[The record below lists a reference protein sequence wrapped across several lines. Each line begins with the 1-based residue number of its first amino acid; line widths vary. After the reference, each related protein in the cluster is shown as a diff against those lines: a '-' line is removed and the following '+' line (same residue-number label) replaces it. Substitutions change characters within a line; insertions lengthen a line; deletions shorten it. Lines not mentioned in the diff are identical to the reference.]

1 MVFRNEPLDHSVEE
15 PIMSTAPNLPLPPRR
30 PEETH
35 PLRTIRG
42 IRESLPEHQL
52 GHFDAEL
59 ADTDIDAL
67 PDMLHRWATLGSD
80 GFLERLTAT
89 PFEGLEFGQRTYDD
103 AADGA

>member
-1 MVFRNEPLDHSVEE
+1 
-15 PIMSTAPNLPLPPRR
+15 MSTAPNLPLPPRR
-30 PEETH
+30 PEESRPQSH
-35 PLRTIRG
+35 PLRTIRE

-80 GFLERLTAT
+80 GFLERLTTA
-89 PFEGLEFGQRTYDD
+89 PFEGLEFGQRSYDD
-103 AADGA
+103 AADGE

>member
-1 MVFRNEPLDHSVEE
+1 
-15 PIMSTAPNLPLPPRR
+15 MSTVPNLPLPPGR

-35 PLRTIRG
+35 PLRTIRE
-42 IRESLPEHQL
+42 IRQSLPDHQL

-67 PDMLHRWATLGSD
+67 PGILHRWATLGAD

-89 PFEGLEFGQRTYDD
+89 PFDGLEFGQRSYDD
-103 AADGA
+103 SADGE